1 MNRLRELRQAR
12 GWSQPRLI
20 VALEQQAKLDNVS
33 LGATRASLKTRI
45 SMWENDRSAPDETY
59 RSLLSHALGVT
70 EDELGIDQ
78 PEEPSTLTVPAQSIA
93 VPSMAVTPE
102 VVGFLRNTFD
112 QYVQADRL
120 LGPRAVMGLVS
131 EQCKL
136 IENLVDAASGSIRP
150 EILNMGARFF
160 EFGGWLAQDSGDF
173 ETAATWSARALD
185 MAYEAGNDPWF
196 ISYIFMR
203 RSNVATES
211 GDRSRGVGLAQAA
224 LRDGAHLGPR
234 LNALILRQQ
243 AGALALAGDEH
254 GSARAIDEALTSVM
268 AGGEAEPHAGY
279 CSPSYVQ
286 MEGANAWSRLGRP
299 DKAVELLT
307 DALDAWPEGNQRDK
321 GMGIARLATAQ
332 AMGGDVDAACAA
344 ARQAAGVVQAAP
356 SARAIAELSS
366 VRARLAPWRSS
377 REVAEVTDLLRSL
390 S

>member
-59 RSLLSHALGVT
+59 RALLSHALGVT
-70 EDELGIDQ
+70 EDELGFVV
-78 PEEPSTLTVPAQSIA
+78 EEPSSTLTVPSQSFV

-102 VVGFLRNTFD
+102 VVGFLRNTFE

-136 IENLVDAASGSIRP
+136 IENLCAAANGDIRT

-173 ETAATWSARALD
+173 ETAAAWSSRALD

-196 ISYIFMR
+196 ISYVFMR
-203 RSNVATES
+203 RSNVATER
-211 GDRSRGVGLAQAA
+211 GERAQGVGLAHAA
-224 LRDGAHLGPR
+224 LRDGAHLGPK
-234 LNALILRQQ
+234 LKALILRQQ
-243 AGALALAGDEH
+243 AGALALNGDEY
-254 GSARAIDEALTSVM
+254 GSARAIDDALSSVVIE
-268 AGGEAEPHAGY
+268 GDPEPLAGY

-299 DKAVELLT
+299 DKAVGLLT
-307 DALDAWPEGNQRDK
+307 QALDSWPAGDQRDK
-321 GMGIARLATAQ
+321 GIGIARLATAH
-332 AMGGDVDAACAA
+332 AMGGDPAAACSA

-356 SARAIAELSS
+356 SARAISELSDVS
-366 VRARLAPWRSS
+366 TRLAPWRGS